1 VNTLTMQD
9 VADLAKVRRPVVSMW
24 RKRPTV
30 RGVSIP
36 FPAPVSTVDGVERFA
51 SGEIVDYLQRSGRG
65 NNADAPLDVPA
76 VAVPDGIDIEDVVT
90 LLALHA
96 LTGDD
101 MAGSTREA
109 RVRRAM
115 EHDPDDQLLVSEIE
129 ALDPPTAL
137 LEYIDELVE
146 ASFGL
151 ADALARVE
159 GGRLKR
165 EVAPRDLTAG
175 AVDVLGCLVSAC
187 AIYQGR
193 EGISLSA
200 EGDPLSIRV
209 ADRSGLPLMAIDRR
223 TRRRAVIKDVEFG
236 DAAPSSVRFASVL
249 GLNLADALDVAD
261 DVVLGLSSGQLAV
274 IVGPAEVFTDDIRGE
289 LQRRRANV
297 LRVGSVIAAL
307 RLPRGMWREAH
318 RQSIAV
324 WVCGGG
330 TKVTHPWVADLAA
343 VPTLDLTDLAAD
355 IAGAL
360 DGTEDRAYRYAR
372 QIDLNGVLVSGALV
386 PRGVRAPVM
395 RSADALDHVDRVH
408 AATLVTTTPM
418 DDLDVLV
425 RPSPGRLRVRHR
437 SLGELCADEK
447 VIMKRGSRISGAGAT
462 PGGTVTVLPS
472 ELSGGFAFD
481 PLDAERRYPR
491 AMRTQPGDVIFVEK
505 PQARAWVDHG
515 GGAMVI
521 SPARVFRLD
530 LGATVGPR
538 LLAAVINTTGRGA
551 SEWQTWP
558 VPEISRAE
566 ADRIE
571 AALADVDRYESELH
585 RRADAVDD
593 LKKALIDG
601 VAAGALT
608 LDAQPTTPGVTVT
621 HTEKGI

>member
-1 VNTLTMQD
+1 MNTLTMQD

-76 VAVPDGIDIEDVVT
+76 VAVPDGIDLEDVVT

-115 EHDPDDQLLVSEIE
+115 EHDPDNQLLVSEIE

-175 AVDVLGCLVSAC
+175 AVDVLGCLVSVC
-187 AIYQGR
+187 AIHQGR

-209 ADRSGLPLMAIDRR
+209 ADRSGLPLVATDRR
-223 TRRRAVIKDVEFG
+223 TRRRAVIKDVEVG
-236 DAAPSSVRFASVL
+236 DAAALSSVGFASVL

-261 DVVLGLSSGQLAV
+261 DVVLGLSSSQLAV
-274 IVGPAEVFTDDIRGE
+274 IVGPAEVFTDAIRGE

-324 WVCGGG
+324 WVCRGG
-330 TKVTHPWVADLAA
+330 TKVTHPRVAD
-343 VPTLDLTDLAAD
+343 
-355 IAGAL
+355 
-360 DGTEDRAYRYAR
+360 
-372 QIDLNGVLVSGALV
+372 
-386 PRGVRAPVM
+386 
-395 RSADALDHVDRVH
+395 
-408 AATLVTTTPM
+408 
-418 DDLDVLV
+418 
-425 RPSPGRLRVRHR
+425 
-437 SLGELCADEK
+437 
-447 VIMKRGSRISGAGAT
+447 
-462 PGGTVTVLPS
+462 
-472 ELSGGFAFD
+472 
-481 PLDAERRYPR
+481 
-491 AMRTQPGDVIFVEK
+491 
-505 PQARAWVDHG
+505 
-515 GGAMVI
+515 
-521 SPARVFRLD
+521 
-530 LGATVGPR
+530 
-538 LLAAVINTTGRGA
+538 
-551 SEWQTWP
+551 
-558 VPEISRAE
+558 
-566 ADRIE
+566 
-571 AALADVDRYESELH
+571 
-585 RRADAVDD
+585 
-593 LKKALIDG
+593 
-601 VAAGALT
+601 
-608 LDAQPTTPGVTVT
+608 
-621 HTEKGI
+621 